1 LKTKIAFESK
11 QTEEV
16 MAEKKAEFV
25 VTDRRRFGTEGE
37 PRPDAQVAEED
48 KPAAPPKSN
57 QAGPAPTNAS
67 APAKPPVAAPPAQQA
82 GQAGQSI
89 AGEAAP
95 EHEEEMAAPP
105 TAEEQREQDE
115 AYKASGKKI
124 DDMIAAAG
132 KSPQGGPMEMNF
144 ERVIE
149 SFYMSALIQMGAIRQ
164 DNEPHRVDIIGARQT
179 IDSLT
184 VMQEKTKG
192 NLTDREKTLL
202 QNVLFELRMA
212 FIEITNAV
220 AASATKPGAMPP
232 GTMPPGAVP
241 PGDKK

>member
-1 LKTKIAFESK
+1 
-11 QTEEV
+11 

-37 PRPDAQVAEED
+37 PRPDAQVTEEE
-48 KPAAPPKSN
+48 KPAPKAPVAQVP
-57 QAGPAPTNAS
+57 
-67 APAKPPVAAPPAQQA
+67 PPVAKQPAPPPSAAQPSQ
-82 GQAGQSI
+82 GPQTQQSGSP
-89 AGEAAP
+89 ATEQ
-95 EHEEEMAAPP
+95 EEDMSPPP
-105 TAEEQREQDE
+105 TAEEEHAQSE

-124 DDMIAAAG
+124 DDMISAAG
-132 KSPQGGPMEMNF
+132 KAPQGGALEMNF

-164 DNEPHRVDIIGARQT
+164 DNEPPRVDIIGARQT
-179 IDSLT
+179 IDSLA
-184 VMQEKTKG
+184 VLQEKTKG

-220 AASATKPGAMPP
+220 ATSATKPGAV
-232 GTMPPGAVP
+232 PPGAMP
-241 PGDKK
+241 PHDKK

>member
-1 LKTKIAFESK
+1 
-11 QTEEV
+11 

-37 PRPDAQVAEED
+37 PRPDAQVAEEEKPST
-48 KPAAPPKSN
+48 KPAA
-57 QAGPAPTNAS
+57 QATPAA
-67 APAKPPVAAPPAQQA
+67 AKTAAPPAPPQPS
-82 GQAGQSI
+82 QSAQTQI
-89 AGEAAP
+89 QPGAP
-95 EHEEEMAAPP
+95 ATEQEEEMSPPP
-105 TAEEQREQDE
+105 TAEEEHAQSE

-124 DDMIAAAG
+124 DDMISAAG
-132 KSPQGGPMEMNF
+132 KTPQGGPLEMNF

-164 DNEPHRVDIIGARQT
+164 DNEPPRVDIIGARQT
-179 IDSLT
+179 IDSLA
-184 VMQEKTKG
+184 VLQEKTKG

-220 AASATKPGAMPP
+220 ATSATKPGAV
-232 GTMPPGAVP
+232 PPGAMP
-241 PGDKK
+241 PLDKK

>member
-1 LKTKIAFESK
+1 
-11 QTEEV
+11 
-16 MAEKKAEFV
+16 MAEKKSEFV

-37 PRPDAQVAEED
+37 PRPDAQIAEEE
-48 KPAAPPKSN
+48 KPATPPSAT
-57 QAGPAPTNAS
+57 QATPPQAKAPTAGHAAQ
-67 APAKPPVAAPPAQQA
+67 APAGHAAEAPHQ
-82 GQAGQSI
+82 
-89 AGEAAP
+89 EAAQP
-95 EHEEEMAAPP
+95 EEELPMPP
-105 TAEEQREQDE
+105 TAEEEHQQNE

-124 DDMIAAAG
+124 DDMISAAG
-132 KSPQGGPMEMNF
+132 KSAQGPMEMTF

-164 DNEPHRVDIIGARQT
+164 ENEQPRVDIIGARQT

-184 VMQEKTKG
+184 VLQEKTKG

-212 FIEITNAV
+212 WIEITNAV
-220 AASATKPGAMPP
+220 ATSATRPGA
-232 GTMPPGAVP
+232 AP

>member
-1 LKTKIAFESK
+1 
-11 QTEEV
+11 

-37 PRPDAQVAEED
+37 PRPDAQLAEEE
-48 KPAAPPKSN
+48 KPATPPAAQATPPPKAAPPTSAQPN
-57 QAGPAPTNAS
+57 QSAQMQAQPGAPGTE
-67 APAKPPVAAPPAQQA
+67 Q
-82 GQAGQSI
+82 
-89 AGEAAP
+89 
-95 EHEEEMAAPP
+95 EEEMSPPP
-105 TAEEQREQDE
+105 TAEEQHEQSE
-115 AYKASGKKI
+115 QYKASGKKI

-132 KSPQGGPMEMNF
+132 KTPQGGPMEMNF

-164 DNEPHRVDIIGARQT
+164 DNEPPRVDIIGARQT
-179 IDSLT
+179 IDSLA
-184 VMQEKTKG
+184 VLQEKTKG

-220 AASATKPGAMPP
+220 ATSATKPGAMPP
-232 GTMPPGAVP
+232 GAMPPL
-241 PGDKK
+241 DKK

>member
-1 LKTKIAFESK
+1 
-11 QTEEV
+11 

-48 KPAAPPKSN
+48 KPAAPPKVN
-57 QAGPAPTNAS
+57 QTAPPPAAQATP
-67 APAKPPVAAPPAQQA
+67 PAKPAPPTSAQPSHGAQTQVQP
-82 GQAGQSI
+82 GS
-89 AGEAAP
+89 P
-95 EHEEEMAAPP
+95 ETEQEEEMSPPP

-124 DDMIAAAG
+124 DEMISAAG
-132 KSPQGGPMEMNF
+132 KAPQSGPLEMNF

-164 DNEPHRVDIIGARQT
+164 DNEPPRVDIIGARQT

-184 VMQEKTKG
+184 LLQEKTKG

-212 FIEITNAV
+212 FVEITNAV
-220 AASATKPGAMPP
+220 AASATRPGAVPPGAMPP
-232 GTMPPGAVP
+232 GAAPPGV
-241 PGDKK
+241 KK

>member
-1 LKTKIAFESK
+1 
-11 QTEEV
+11 

-37 PRPDAQVAEED
+37 PRPDAQVAEEE
-48 KPAAPPKSN
+48 KPA
-57 QAGPAPTNAS
+57 T
-67 APAKPPVAAPPAQQA
+67 KPPAAQATPPPAQTTCTAAIGTQPSQSAQTQA
-82 GQAGQSI
+82 QPGS
-89 AGEAAP
+89 P
-95 EHEEEMAAPP
+95 ETEQEEEMAPPP
-105 TAEEQREQDE
+105 TAEEQHQQSE

-132 KSPQGGPMEMNF
+132 KAPQGGPLEMNF

-164 DNEPHRVDIIGARQT
+164 DNEPPRVDIIGARQT
-179 IDSLT
+179 IDSLA
-184 VMQEKTKG
+184 VLQEKTKG

-220 AASATKPGAMPP
+220 ATSATKPGAV
-232 GTMPPGAVP
+232 PPGAMP
-241 PGDKK
+241 PLDKK

>member
-1 LKTKIAFESK
+1 
-11 QTEEV
+11 

-37 PRPDAQVAEED
+37 PRPDAQVAEEE
-48 KPAAPPKSN
+48 KPTSPPAA
-57 QAGPAPTNAS
+57 QAT
-67 APAKPPVAAPPAQQA
+67 PPAAKTPTPSTSAQPISAQPS
-82 GQAGQSI
+82 QS
-89 AGEAAP
+89 AQTQVQPGSP
-95 EHEEEMAAPP
+95 ETEQEEEMSPPP
-105 TAEEQREQDE
+105 TAEEQHAQSE

-124 DDMIAAAG
+124 DDMISAAG
-132 KSPQGGPMEMNF
+132 KTPQGGPMEMNF

-164 DNEPHRVDIIGARQT
+164 DNEPPRVDIIGARQT
-179 IDSLT
+179 IDSLA
-184 VMQEKTKG
+184 VLQEKTKG

-220 AASATKPGAMPP
+220 ATSATKPGAMPP
-232 GTMPPGAVP
+232 GAMPPL
-241 PGDKK
+241 DKK

>member
-1 LKTKIAFESK
+1 
-11 QTEEV
+11 
-16 MAEKKAEFV
+16 MAEKKSEFV

-37 PRPDAQVAEED
+37 PRPDAQVVEED
-48 KPAAPPKSN
+48 KPAAPPKAN
-57 QAGPAPTNAS
+57 QTAAS
-67 APAKPPVAAPPAQQA
+67 PAKPPAAPSATQPNQGTQTQVQP
-82 GQAGQSI
+82 GSP
-89 AGEAAP
+89 EA
-95 EHEEEMAAPP
+95 EQEEMAAPP

-124 DDMIAAAG
+124 DEMIAAAG
-132 KSPQGGPMEMNF
+132 KAPQGGPLEMNF

-164 DNEPHRVDIIGARQT
+164 NDEPPRVDIIGARQT

-212 FIEITNAV
+212 FVEITNAV
-220 AASATKPGAMPP
+220 AASATRPGAVPPGAMPP
-232 GTMPPGAVP
+232 GGVP

>member
-1 LKTKIAFESK
+1 
-11 QTEEV
+11 

-37 PRPDAQVAEED
+37 PRPDAQVAEEE
-48 KPAAPPKSN
+48 KPTPKPPAA
-57 QAGPAPTNAS
+57 QATP
-67 APAKPPVAAPPAQQA
+67 PAKPAPPPPAQPS
-82 GQAGQSI
+82 QS
-89 AGEAAP
+89 AQTQVQPGLPATEQ
-95 EHEEEMAAPP
+95 EEEMSPPP
-105 TAEEQREQDE
+105 TAEEEHAQSE

-124 DDMIAAAG
+124 DDMISAAG
-132 KSPQGGPMEMNF
+132 KAPQGGPLEMSF

-164 DNEPHRVDIIGARQT
+164 DNEPPRVDIIGARQT
-179 IDSLT
+179 IDSLA
-184 VMQEKTKG
+184 VLQEKTKG

-220 AASATKPGAMPP
+220 ATSATKPGAV
-232 GTMPPGAVP
+232 PPGAVP
-241 PGDKK
+241 PLDKK

>member
-1 LKTKIAFESK
+1 
-11 QTEEV
+11 
-16 MAEKKAEFV
+16 M
-25 VTDRRRFGTEGE
+25 
-37 PRPDAQVAEED
+37 
-48 KPAAPPKSN
+48 PP
-57 QAGPAPTNAS
+57 
-67 APAKPPVAAPPAQQA
+67 
-82 GQAGQSI
+82 
-89 AGEAAP
+89 
-95 EHEEEMAAPP
+95 PP
-105 TAEEQREQDE
+105 TAEEQHQQNE

-132 KSPQGGPMEMNF
+132 KSTHGPLEMTF

-164 DNEPHRVDIIGARQT
+164 DNEQPRVDIIGARQT

-184 VMQEKTKG
+184 VLQEKTKG

-212 FIEITNAV
+212 WIEITNAV
-220 AASATKPGAMPP
+220 ATSATKPGA
-232 GTMPPGAVP
+232 AP